1 MQVNLLDVTIG
12 AELILFVGYLLYGV
26 MRTYSAREDRL
37 MISFYITVLIGFI
50 TSLLLLNST
59 LSLPRYLPSDIPIL
73 IPLLAIDVV
82 LFMGIL
88 VDTFRLKKLHNQSKE
103 ENDIR

>member
-50 TSLLLLNST
+50 TSLLILNSI
-59 LSLPRYLPSDIPIL
+59 LSLSRYLPSDIPIL

-82 LFMGIL
+82 LFIAIIG
-88 VDTFRLKKLHNQSKE
+88 DTFRLKKLQDQSKE
-103 ENDIR
+103 EKEI